1 MFEEY
6 VENVVRIINE
16 NGIVARAI
24 KDIKSD
30 GSVDY
35 ILRLTEDPNGLKW
48 ASLKFDTPEK
58 VTKECPEAES
68 YAKGVIE
75 QILKMDS
82 PVRNARTSLSKK
94 KYDKIKGQI
103 TPFMM
108 DKSKYK
114 DYLKNVPNRD
124 FLDYSVVYCYKDE
137 KVLITVTNDLAGSLG
152 VTEKQLYED
161 SVKNIV
167 PKGPVNLFRML
178 STKSADGKKAAS
190 EDEEDGLLPVY
201 LLSNDVMLGGASVLL
216 LPDFLEKVSEKLGGD
231 YYAAVSTNAFI
242 VVTPKD
248 NEKVSK
254 GNLSQIG
261 RNFSNSLSGP
271 DTLTLQEKVYLY
283 NSSNKKLEN
292 IK

>member
-48 ASLKFDTPEK
+48 ASLKFDAPEK
-58 VTKECPEAES
+58 VTKECLEAES

-103 TPFMM
+103 APFIM

-137 KVLITVTNDLAGSLG
+137 LG
-152 VTEKQLYED
+152 VTYMWLNHHGWWDEYAFSEMLCVDSGSVQCLYMDRNGLHEVD
-161 SVKNIV
+161 DLDDLL
-167 PKGPVNLFRML
+167 GML
-178 STKSADGKKAAS
+178 
-190 EDEEDGLLPVY
+190 P
-201 LLSNDVMLGGASVLL
+201 
-216 LPDFLEKVSEKLGGD
+216 
-231 YYAAVSTNAFI
+231 
-242 VVTPKD
+242 
-248 NEKVSK
+248 
-254 GNLSQIG
+254 
-261 RNFSNSLSGP
+261 
-271 DTLTLQEKVYLY
+271 
-283 NSSNKKLEN
+283 
-292 IK
+292 